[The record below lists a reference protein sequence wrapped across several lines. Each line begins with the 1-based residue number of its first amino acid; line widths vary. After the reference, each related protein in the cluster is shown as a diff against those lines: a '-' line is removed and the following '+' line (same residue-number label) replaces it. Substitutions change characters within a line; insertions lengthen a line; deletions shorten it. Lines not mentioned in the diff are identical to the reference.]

1 MAANTND
8 FWEALTDLA
17 KEKNIS
23 MDVLIE
29 TIENSLLIACKNNY
43 GKAENASVEIDR
55 QTGEYHVYLAKTVV
69 ENVTIQN
76 KV

>member
-8 FWEALTDLA
+8 FWDALTDLA

-43 GKAENASVEIDR
+43 GKAENASASSLWR
-55 QTGEYHVYLAKTVV
+55 LFQLMAYHSRKT
-69 ENVTIQN
+69 TA
-76 KV
+76 

>member
-1 MAANTND
+1 MANTND
-8 FWEALTDLA
+8 FWDALTDLA

-43 GKAENASVEIDR
+43 GKGKDTARKNV
-55 QTGEYHVYLAKTVV
+55 HV
-69 ENVTIQN
+69 
-76 KV
+76 